1 MYSPLLFL
9 FTLDASGYLCMF
21 SVLSIGTS
29 LPNHGVAMSVVSA
42 FHPPLHWYSINP
54 DSVLVSINVT
64 MTSRQCSVVFAW
76 DFSDELS
83 YGNPNIAR

>member
-1 MYSPLLFL
+1 
-9 FTLDASGYLCMF
+9 
-21 SVLSIGTS
+21 
-29 LPNHGVAMSVVSA
+29 MSVVSA